1 MPLRAETIQA
11 QGWGQ
16 FLPWEGKMLSSS
28 RFRSPPHNRQRSLP
42 SKAGLQ
48 SPLSSTWVSRPREAA
63 QEKVEENRTNT
74 SPVSAG
80 RTCPTAYPKQAL
92 ATAVVL
98 VDTGLIPSQGP
109 MVLS

>member
-1 MPLRAETIQA
+1 MP
-11 QGWGQ
+11 
-16 FLPWEGKMLSSS
+16 SSS

-42 SKAGLQ
+42 SKPGLQ
-48 SPLSSTWVSRPREAA
+48 SPLSSTWVSRPREAV

-80 RTCPTAYPKQAL
+80 RTCPKQAL
-92 ATAVVL
+92 ATAMVL
-98 VDTGLIPSQGP
+98 VDTGLIPNQGL